1 MPYGSTTGADLV
13 TDYQPLT
20 PAVFHVL
27 LELSD
32 GAKHGYAIMKGI
44 ENHTNGTL
52 QMAAGTLYGTL
63 QRLAD
68 AGWVAEAIPPQSRTA
83 RDEKRRFYR
92 LSPAGRLAL
101 SAEVRRLE
109 DLVRLAKSLRDGPR
123 PARR

>member
-1 MPYGSTTGADLV
+1 MA
-13 TDYQPLT
+13 DYQPLT

-52 QMAAGTLYGTL
+52 QMGAGTLYGTL
-63 QRLAD
+63 QRLTE

-92 LSPAGRLAL
+92 LTPAGSLAL

-109 DLVRLAKSLRDGPR
+109 DLVRLAKSVRGSPR
-123 PARR
+123 LARR